1 MRKQKQG
8 YWKNE
13 SWGEKEKEMFS
24 KKNSSSIGAI
34 KRKKNDLTKTKVKN
48 QKSSLKKE
56 KGTKIKWL

>member
-1 MRKQKQG
+1 
-8 YWKNE
+8 
-13 SWGEKEKEMFS
+13 MFS